1 MDEFGK
7 EYAASVEKKIK
18 DETARLQKH
27 HQAPSEAPSDTSF
40 PPLMTEGHSQ
50 QSTVITADK
59 GRKLVFDNFDF
70 RQQVHSMTG
79 QHQNIDVH
87 WVTHLSV
94 ENRVS
99 RNHLSSA
106 KPAADAVMQMENGV
120 CLPDRHEH
128 HLQRENYITLTERA
142 IVEIPCLAFLK
153 PVVCKHTPHQYSK
166 EMAEKSEMVL
176 HSYLKM
182 TYRLTKINSGP
193 SKAKV
198 TEQSEKVEMGK
209 MTLTFLL

>member
-1 MDEFGK
+1 
-7 EYAASVEKKIK
+7 
-18 DETARLQKH
+18 
-27 HQAPSEAPSDTSF
+27 
-40 PPLMTEGHSQ
+40 MTERQSQ

-70 RQQVHSMTG
+70 KQQVHSMTE

-99 RNHLSSA
+99 GNHLSSA

-120 CLPDRHEH
+120 CLPTRHEH

-142 IVEIPCLAFLK
+142 IVEIPCLECLK
-153 PVVCKHTPHQYSK
+153 RVVCKHIPHQYSK

-176 HSYLKM
+176 HSTIYLK
-182 TYRLTKINSGP
+182 
-193 SKAKV
+193 
-198 TEQSEKVEMGK
+198 
-209 MTLTFLL
+209 